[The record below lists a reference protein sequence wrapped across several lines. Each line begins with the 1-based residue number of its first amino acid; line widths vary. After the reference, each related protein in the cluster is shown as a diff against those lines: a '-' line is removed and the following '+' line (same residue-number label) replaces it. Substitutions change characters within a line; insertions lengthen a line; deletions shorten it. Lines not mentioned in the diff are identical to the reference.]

1 MRILRWI
8 SIVLV
13 LGAAGGAGF
22 FYWQK
27 SRPRAAPV
35 SSVPDEEKRAAVIY
49 DSLGIVDFEIR
60 QAQESLDS
68 VPQALIEEQTR
79 LWSRYAD
86 ARSRLA
92 ALHIDSVQTADP
104 TQPTTTALTPVVGF
118 LHQLTGWIW
127 GIAGAAALF
136 LGVFLWL
143 LMRKPKIAREAVSF
157 PKPRT
162 LRESLAP
169 WDAPS
174 GSTDPTASF
183 QPDPSPNV
191 QSPRMPPPLQPARPA
206 EEPTL
211 PRRTVD
217 PTFAAS
223 SWENT
228 RTTPPSSAVE
238 PSAMQDM
245 ILSLSK
251 RGHTPAEIAR
261 RLRLPQDQV
270 SLILKLRQAL

>member
-1 MRILRWI
+1 MRTVRWI
-8 SIVLV
+8 L
-13 LGAAGGAGF
+13 LFLLLAGAGAAGFWALHNR
-22 FYWQK
+22 K
-27 SRPRAAPV
+27 SQTPTLTTEN
-35 SSVPDEEKRAAVIY
+35 EEKRAQSLY
-49 DSLGIVDFEIR
+49 DSLSILDFEIR

-183 QPDPSPNV
+183 QPDPSPDV
-191 QSPRMPPPLQPARPA
+191 QSPRMPPLPLQPARPV

>member
-1 MRILRWI
+1 MRTVRWI
-8 SIVLV
+8 LLFLLV
-13 LGAAGGAGF
+13 AGVGATGF
-22 FYWQK
+22 WTLHSRK
-27 SRPRAAPV
+27 SAAPTV
-35 SSVPDEEKRAAVIY
+35 TSGDLEEKRAQSLY
-49 DSLGIVDFEIR
+49 DSLSTLDFEIR
-60 QAQESLDS
+60 QAQETMDS
-68 VPQALIEEQTR
+68 VPQHLLDEQTR

-86 ARSRLA
+86 ARSRMA
-92 ALHIDSVQTADP
+92 ASQIDSVQTADP
-104 TQPTTTALTPVVGF
+104 TQPTATALTPIVGF
-118 LHQLTGWIW
+118 LRQLTGWIW
-127 GIAGAAALF
+127 GIAGSAAVF
-136 LGVFLWL
+136 LGIFLWL
-143 LMRKPKIAREAVSF
+143 LMRKPKASREVVSF

-174 GSTDPTASF
+174 ADPDPVAFSSPPVPSHIAPTA
-183 QPDPSPNV
+183 
-191 QSPRMPPPLQPARPA
+191 PRMPPKAAQPV